1 MEKKK
6 TIQKALDKASKFE
19 EYISLIEKLHLENKA
34 TSFQDNEE
42 FFNYSKLG
50 LTRMLRVF
58 KTIKLLPEVSSKVE
72 SIAEA
77 QTWMLIT
84 ESWCGDAS
92 QTVPVIAKLATLN
105 PQVKLQIV
113 LRDSNEELMQ
123 HYLTDGGKSIP
134 ILAILNDKLEETGI
148 WGPRPEPA
156 QEKVMAYKKL
166 KEPKPHFSQLSADLQ
181 KWYNKDRGVLT
192 QTEILSIL

>member
-166 KEPKPHFSQLSADLQ
+166 KAPKPHFSQLSADLQ